1 MSLLHARRAP
11 RSFITAQSALCAL
24 LLAAGLLATSNAKA
38 QFPSDQP
45 TRLPALGRSAV
56 SDEDSTA
63 LVVNPANLA
72 FLPREE
78 LRWTGMFLN
87 EDATA
92 GYQGHA
98 FALAFP
104 IPFLSLSTGLRLDV
118 VSPPRGFSN
127 LHFAVDNARYEW
139 LTWGLA
145 FKPTP
150 AFAVGFSLQRSY
162 SNQASAH
169 DLSSWSLG
177 FTSRPSDYF
186 GFAVVG
192 QNLNGPTTADGGF
205 IDRSYNF
212 AVAIRP
218 VRSRA
223 LEVGLESQYV
233 NHGSGYWV
241 PRATLGVD
249 VPELGRLRGD
259 FAYSDPGNEAGEKA
273 WLASANFAFNFNGS
287 SGSAEVAGGT
297 MFGNALGD
305 SAKYRAQDNLGVEIA
320 ARGFR
325 EGAAAAESPAYA
337 LRLRVEDTPNTRG
350 HTALLR
356 KLWEIADTEPTVAA
370 VVLELRSAPADSMAH
385 VQELRDAIY
394 HLRQAGKRVMC
405 HLEDA
410 DGSSLYLCSA
420 ADRIL
425 LNPAGGIRFAGL
437 KSRYMYF
444 GSLLEK
450 LGIHADFVRIG
461 AHKSAPEQFM
471 RDGSTDVSRADK
483 IDLLQQIEKNFT
495 IGVATGRHID
505 ATELRARIARGPFV
519 ASEAKFAGLVD
530 GFAFDDQLEEEA
542 GKLVGYPLRLLDD
555 RRAPRT
561 PDYFGDNSGIA
572 IVYVDGDMVDGRS
585 QTIPLLG
592 TRLVGSYTIADSLRK
607 ARENPKIGAVVLRVE
622 TGGGSAMAADVI
634 YREVQLT
641 AAVKPVIVSMGTAA
655 ASGGYYISAPGTHV
669 FANPLSITGS
679 IGIFYGKADVAELM
693 RRIGVSTEVYKTAPR
708 ADAESIFRPF
718 SASERTEL
726 EHKVAQFYDVFLT
739 RVASGRKLTKAD
751 VDAVGQGR
759 VWTGEQA
766 LERKLVDEIGGL
778 RQAIALARKLGHVSD
793 HGPIEELPPPDQ
805 SLIGRLLGIDG
816 IKDNTPAAVASSLLP
831 SQFLDLVR
839 ALAPFVAHTSDV
851 PLALMEMTPV
861 EP

>member
-1 MSLLHARRAP
+1 MRSMNRTGALSTLLVATGMLMAGRAH
-11 RSFITAQSALCAL
+11 
-24 LLAAGLLATSNAKA
+24 A

-87 EDATA
+87 ENATA
-92 GYQGHA
+92 TYQGHA
-98 FALAFP
+98 FAFAFP
-104 IPFLSLSTGLRLDV
+104 IPFLSLATGLRLDI
-118 VSPPRGFSN
+118 VSPPRAFSN
-127 LHFAVDNARYEW
+127 LAFGNDNARYEW

-145 FKPTP
+145 FKPSP
-150 AFAVGFSLQRSY
+150 AFGIGFSLQRSY
-162 SNQASAH
+162 SNQAAAH
-169 DLSSWSLG
+169 DLASWSLG

-192 QNLNGPTTADGGF
+192 HNLNGPTTDQGGF

-218 VRSRA
+218 ARSRA
-223 LEVGLESQYV
+223 IEVGLESQYV
-233 NHGSGYWV
+233 NHDSGYWV
-241 PRATLGVD
+241 PRATLGID

-259 FAYSDPGNEAGEKA
+259 FAYSDPGNEAGEKK
-273 WLASANFAFNFNGS
+273 WLASASFAFNFNGS
-287 SGSAEVAGGT
+287 SGSAEVAAGSL
-297 MFGNALGD
+297 FGNALGSD
-305 SAKYRAQDNLGVEIA
+305 AQGRAQDNLGVEIA

-325 EGAAAAESPAYA
+325 DSAAAEAPAYA
-337 LRLRVEDTPNTRG
+337 LRLRIEDTPTTRG

-356 KLWEIADTEPTVAA
+356 KLWEIADSEPTISA
-370 VVLELRSAPADSMAH
+370 VVLELRTAPADSMAH
-385 VQELRDAIY
+385 VQELRDALY

-444 GSLLEK
+444 GGLLEK
-450 LGIHADFVRIG
+450 LGIRADFVRIG

-483 IDLLQQIEKNFT
+483 IDLLQQMEKNFT

-519 ASEAKFAGLVD
+519 ASEAKLAGLVD
-530 GFAFDDQLEEEA
+530 GFAFDDQLEDETS
-542 GKLVGYPLRLLDD
+542 KLVGYPVRLLED
-555 RRAPRT
+555 RRAPRA
-561 PDYFGDNSGIA
+561 PDYFGDNPGLA

-592 TRLVGSYTIADSLRK
+592 TKLVGSYTIAESLKK

-693 RRIGVSTEVYKTAPR
+693 RRIGVSVEVYKTAPR

-718 SASERTEL
+718 SPEERAEL

-739 RVASGRKLTKAD
+739 RVASGRKLSKAE

-778 RQAIALARKLGHVSD
+778 RQALALARQLGHVSD
-793 HGPIEELPPPDQ
+793 HGPIVELPPPDT

-816 IKDNTPAAVASSLLP
+816 IKDSTPASMSLLP

-839 ALAPFVAHTSDV
+839 ALAPFVAHTSDI

-861 EP
+861 DP

>member
-1 MSLLHARRAP
+1 MSHLSTR
-11 RSFITAQSALCAL
+11 SALGL
-24 LLAAGLLATSNAKA
+24 LLASTCLFAPRAASA
-38 QFPSDQP
+38 QFFPNDQP

-56 SDEDSTA
+56 SDDDSTA

-72 FLPREE
+72 FLPGTE

-87 EDATA
+87 ESAA
-92 GYQGHA
+92 AAYQGHA
-98 FALAFP
+98 FAFAFP
-104 IPFLSLSTGLRLDV
+104 IPFLSLSTGLRLDI
-118 VSPPRGFSN
+118 VSPPRATSEVMFGN
-127 LHFAVDNARYEW
+127 DNSRYEW

-145 FKPTP
+145 FKPSD
-150 AFAVGFSLQRSY
+150 AFGLGFSLQRSY

-169 DLSSWSLG
+169 DLASWSLG

-192 QNLNGPTTADGGF
+192 QNLNAPTTDQGGF
-205 IDRSYNF
+205 VDRTYNF

-218 VRSRA
+218 ARSRA
-223 LEVGLESQYV
+223 VEVGLESEYV
-233 NHGSGYWV
+233 SHGDGYWV

-249 VPELGRLRGD
+249 VPQLGRLRGD
-259 FAYSDPGNEAGEKA
+259 FAYSDPGNEAGEKQ
-273 WLASANFAFNFNGS
+273 WLASASFAFNFNGS

-297 MFGNALGD
+297 MFGNALGE
-305 SAKYRAQDNLGVEIA
+305 AKNQAQDNLGFEVA
-320 ARGFR
+320 ARAFR
-325 EGAAAAESPAYA
+325 DSAAAEAPRYA
-337 LRLRVEDTPNTRG
+337 LSLRIEDTPNTRA

-356 KLWEIADTEPTVAA
+356 RLWDIADNEPTVAA
-370 VVLELRSAPADSMAH
+370 VVLELRTAPADSMAH
-385 VQELRDAIY
+385 TQELRDAVF
-394 HLRQAGKRVMC
+394 HLRQAGKRVLC

-444 GSLLEK
+444 ASLLDK

-461 AHKSAPEQFM
+461 AHKSAPESFM
-471 RDGSTDVSRADK
+471 RDGSTETSRADK
-483 IDLLQQIEKNFT
+483 IDLLQQIERNFT

-505 ATELRARIARGPFV
+505 AQELRARIAKGPFV

-530 GFAFDDQLEEEA
+530 GFAFDDQLEDETS
-542 GKLVGYPLRLLDD
+542 KLVGYPVLLHDD

-561 PDYFGDNSGIA
+561 PDYFGDNPGIA
-572 IVYVDGDMVDGRS
+572 LVYVDGDMVDGRS

-592 TRLVGSYTIADSLRK
+592 TRLVGSYTIAESLKK

-641 AAVKPVIVSMGTAA
+641 AAVKPVIVSMGSAA
-655 ASGGYYISAPGTHV
+655 ASGGYYISAPGSYV
-669 FANPLSITGS
+669 FANPSTITGS
-679 IGIFYGKADVAELM
+679 IGIFYGKADVAELLK
-693 RRIGVSTEVYKTAPR
+693 RIGVTVEVYKTAPR

-718 SASERTEL
+718 SPEERTEL
-726 EHKVAQFYDVFLT
+726 ERKVAQFYDVFLT
-739 RVASGRKLTKAD
+739 RVATGRKLSKPE

-766 LERKLVDEIGGL
+766 LDRKLVDEIGGL
-778 RQAIALARKLGHVSD
+778 RQALALARKLGHVSE
-793 HGPIEELPPPDQ
+793 HGPIVELPPPDTT
-805 SLIGRLLGIDG
+805 LIGRILGIEG
-816 IKDNTPAAVASSLLP
+816 VHEEAPPAAGLLP
-831 SQFLDLVR
+831 AQLLDLVR
-839 ALAPFVAHTSDV
+839 ALSPFMSITGDK
-851 PLALMEMTPV
+851 PFALMEMTPV
-861 EP
+861 GP